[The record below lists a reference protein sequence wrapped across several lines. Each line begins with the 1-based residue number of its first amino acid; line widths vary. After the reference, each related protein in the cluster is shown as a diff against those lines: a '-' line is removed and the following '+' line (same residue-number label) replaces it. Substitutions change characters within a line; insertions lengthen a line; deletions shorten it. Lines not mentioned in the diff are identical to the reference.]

1 MGPLKAAGL
10 VNPPPRKRPQP
21 PVVAPPVTPPA
32 AIDNEAGLANET
44 STATTSAATSSVP
57 KRPHSDRRK
66 PLAKKEKRIL
76 GNYPV
81 GYCRAPEEHQFQP
94 GNKGGP
100 GRPRGS
106 KSQNSLLRAEL
117 DRKHTTREGG
127 KTKKT
132 AARDL
137 ISRLIVTGPITSR
150 NYKDLDRLNALA
162 RDLYPD
168 LVSETGVAE
177 AYDPAKDEA
186 VLRSFLASLQLGE
199 ASATGLDPLADRAT
213 GRPEPGQSAGD
224 DAWDEGDWDGN
235 PSEANDEDR

>member
-1 MGPLKAAGL
+1 MESPKAPGF

-32 AIDNEAGLANET
+32 DTDHEARLAKEAATAINL
-44 STATTSAATSSVP
+44 AATSSVP
-57 KRPHSDRRK
+57 KRAHSYRQTPR
-66 PLAKKEKRIL
+66 AKKEERIL
-76 GNYPV
+76 GDYPV
-81 GYCRAPEEHQFQP
+81 GYCRAPEAHQFQI

-127 KTKKT
+127 KVKKT
-132 AARDL
+132 PARDL
-137 ISRLIVTGPITSR
+137 ISRLIVTGPISSR
-150 NYKDLDRLNALA
+150 NYKDLARLNALA

-168 LVSETGVAE
+168 PVSETGIAE

-186 VLRSFLASLQLGE
+186 VLRSFLTSLQLGE
-199 ASATGLDPLADRAT
+199 ASATGLNPLADRAT
-213 GRPEPGQSAGD
+213 GRPDPGQSAGD
-224 DAWDEGDWDGN
+224 DAWNEGDWDGN
-235 PSEANDEDR
+235 PGEASDEDH